1 MKFLIRLTIFYYFL
15 FAVSSIFYG
24 LIQLNE
30 TGSYKSLIIIF
41 AVAWP
46 IGATHII
53 VLLHVL
59 KATPYLNKAAQKE
72 AIERLRSMHPVLNN
86 TK

>member
-1 MKFLIRLTIFYYFL
+1 MKYLIRLSIFYYFL
-15 FAVSSIFYG
+15 FAVASIFYG

-30 TGSYKSLIIIF
+30 TGSYKPLIFIF

-59 KATPYLNKAAQKE
+59 KATPYLNKAAQE
-72 AIERLRSMHPVLNN
+72 DAAERLRSLHPVLNN